1 MNHSRPEA
9 RGAHGHAYDKASA
22 ISEVPPDVEAEMEDD
37 VLKGGQTRHYV
48 TVSQRW

>member
-1 MNHSRPEA
+1 MHVISPIAKET
-9 RGAHGHAYDKASA
+9 HGTGKASA
-22 ISEVPPDVEAEMEDD
+22 ISEVPPDVEAEMADD